1 MFHYAYALFFVLVLA
16 GSGLSLWRLVERH
29 AELIAASLRSEL
41 PGILVVLDPASVRVR
56 RERRPAFPQ
65 IVFSISRP

>member
-1 MFHYAYALFFVLVLA
+1 MFHHAYALFFILVLA
-16 GSGLSLWRLVERH
+16 GSGLSLWRLLERH

-41 PGILVVLDPASVRVR
+41 PILFVCKPGPVRIR
-56 RERRPAFPQ
+56 RERRPALPQ